1 MAFIFVCYSA
11 GDRSLALQ
19 LCGAAPRLRSGNKMH
34 ESARWRPRQNRGKF
48 VGIFFTSQEVV
59 AQRGGETS
67 KAKVKTCWGLNLQLS
82 RENFSAKMQNK
93 SKTVKCQV
101 GSIFLSVSVTKK
113 TRVNPIKKAKIE
125 IFIFCQ
131 SHLSEVQI
139 HLQRLVGKHFGL

>member
-1 MAFIFVCYSA
+1 
-11 GDRSLALQ
+11 
-19 LCGAAPRLRSGNKMH
+19 MH

-101 GSIFLSVSVTKK
+101 GSIFLSVRTGVTKK
-113 TRVNPIKKAKIE
+113 TRVNPIKIRAKIE

-139 HLQRLVGKHFGL
+139 HSQRLVGMHFGL